1 MLKDMDM
8 DKEIH
13 DATHQQHQPMR
24 PPPPPMPTAS
34 HPLPP
39 PSIKKAAKP
48 TLWDPSLAQKA
59 VVYAAIATIVFYP
72 ATLRFIYSKV
82 PKFEALF
89 TSYDVVIRFGVLA
102 VAIYAALMF
111 LPF

>member
-13 DATHQQHQPMR
+13 EVTQQQHQPMR
-24 PPPPPMPTAS
+24 PPPPPMPVA
-34 HPLPP
+34 PLPTP
-39 PSIKKAAKP
+39 TIKKAAKP
-48 TLWDPSLAQKA
+48 SLWDPSLAQKA
-59 VVYAAIATIVFYP
+59 VIYAAIAAVVFYP
-72 ATLRFIYSKV
+72 ATLRFIYSKI
-82 PKFEALF
+82 PKFESLF
-89 TSYDVVIRFGVLA
+89 TSYDTVIRFAVLI